1 MRTQT
6 FTMRFLKWKK
16 HWWMNK
22 LNNRYFTKYLV
33 IACIWAGY
41 SLYTS
46 CTPNSGIGAN
56 VLPKGTINASFIDTS
71 TVQTSIIM
79 EDSAQTNNQSLYLL
93 GSYND
98 PVFGPTKA
106 SVYTQLVLP
115 GGNANPF
122 YGAGYISTNT
132 QSVILDSAVLNLSYT
147 TGATGNYFGDV
158 GPQTVQVYLMDS
170 GFVAADPYYS
180 SSVRPYHKLLGE
192 RTIIPNFTAYDSVY
206 YPAKPKTLVAYYNPR
221 MRIKLD
227 HQWAQS
233 WVDTGLSAYTGP
245 LKGGLNDTVVLSEA
259 AFVRHMSGIYITVNN
274 PMQFPGQG
282 SILYT
287 DLYAYGTSVV
297 FYCRVIN
304 NNGGV
309 IDTNYTLPSFN
320 INTGCKSFNHYD
332 HNYLSTPFYVPHAKH
347 TIVSSPNN
355 VYVQGL
361 GGVITKI
368 KIPYIMNWI
377 NKGPIIVN
385 RAEVE
390 IPVETQDIGNYSPP
404 SQMYLIGIN
413 DTSTVLSTSTFTLPD
428 QYTTYYGGTYDAFN
442 HKYVFDIAEYV
453 QNVLDKKTI
462 DAGFYL
468 VAGSSAISP
477 NRVAAYGG
485 AMRPGYGSDKRLR
498 FKMYYT
504 QLKP

>member
-1 MRTQT
+1 
-6 FTMRFLKWKK
+6 
-16 HWWMNK
+16 MNK

-56 VLPKGTINASFIDTS
+56 VLPKNNTINAAFIDTS
-71 TVQTSIIM
+71 IVQTSIIM
-79 EDSAQTNNQSLYLL
+79 EDSAQTNNQSVYLL

-106 SVYTQLVLP
+106 SIYTQLVLP
-115 GGNANPF
+115 GGDANPF
-122 YGAGYISTNT
+122 YGAGYVSANT
-132 QSVILDSAVLNLSYT
+132 DTVILDSAVMNLSYT

-180 SSVRPYHKLLGE
+180 TSVRPHSKLLGE
-192 RTIIPNFTAYDSVY
+192 RTIIPNFVNYDSVF
-206 YPAKPKTLVAYYNPR
+206 YPAHPRTLQAYYNPR

-227 HQWAQS
+227 QKWAQS
-233 WVDTGLSAYTGP
+233 WVNIGFSEWEGPNHTSGYTQADTMVS
-245 LKGGLNDTVVLSEA
+245 SEA
-259 AFVRHMSGIYITVNN
+259 VFVRHMTGIYITVNN

-282 SILYT
+282 SLLYT

-320 INTGCKSFNHYD
+320 VNTGCKSFNHYD
-332 HNYLSTPFYVPHAKH
+332 HNYVSSPFYVAHAKH
-347 TIVSSPNN
+347 SVVPSPNN

-390 IPVETQDIGNYSPP
+390 IPVETQDIGNYEPP
-404 SQMYLIGIN
+404 AQMYLIGIN

-428 QYTTYYGGTYDAFN
+428 QYTSYYGGTYDAFN
-442 HKYVFDIAEYV
+442 HRYVFDIAEYV
-453 QNVLDKKTI
+453 QNVLSKKTI

-468 VAGSSAISP
+468 VAGSSAVSP

-485 AMRPGYGSDKRLR
+485 AVRPGYGSDKRLR